1 MFFDRQAER
10 ERSMNTI
17 LAVSNLSFGEF
28 LLVAVVPLA
37 IAAVGGTIAAFKGWF
52 EWEENNR

>member
-1 MFFDRQAER
+1 
-10 ERSMNTI
+10 MNTI